1 MLTALSFLSSSPGAR
16 RGRHWLAGLALVLAA
31 SFAWALPT
39 PKDIEQAVNAG
50 EYRQAETMLREVL
63 KEKPNSPKAHYQL
76 GEVLAREGRNGDAR
90 QALLEAQRLDP
101 SLKFASDPQR
111 FRQLL
116 DKIPLSDSKSA
127 LPAPASASAS
137 PSAAPLNSP
146 AAPAAPVAHSSP
158 ASAPASGGGFPWFYL
173 VIAAGVLFAV
183 WKIASRVLTP
193 PAPAMAGMGAGSASA
208 SMGGNGFGRA
218 PTAPGYGQAPYGQ
231 PGYGQPGYG
240 APASSGPGIGGVVLG
255 GLAGAAAGYG
265 LAKVL
270 EHGDESRSSGQ
281 AGAGSG
287 SGAGHSVSD
296 NSAGYVPI
304 DNPPDY
310 GAFDA
315 GSGAS
320 DSWDSG
326 GDAGGSDDNNW

>member
-1 MLTALSFLSSSPGAR
+1 MLTAPSFLSARSGAH

-50 EYRQAETMLREVL
+50 EYRQAETLLREVL
-63 KEKPNSPKAHYQL
+63 KEKPNSAKAHYEL

-111 FRQLL
+111 FRTLL
-116 DKIPLSDSKSA
+116 DKIPLSDNKPA
-127 LPAPASASAS
+127 LSSPASSNASAG
-137 PSAAPLNSP
+137 APLNTP
-146 AAPAAPVAHSSP
+146 AATPAPVSKSP

-173 VIAAGVLFAV
+173 VIAGGVLFVV

-193 PAPAMAGMGAGSASA
+193 PAPAMAGAGVGAGAGA
-208 SMGGNGFGRA
+208 AMGGNGFGRA
-218 PTAPGYGQAPYGQ
+218 PTAPGYGQPPVYGQ

-270 EHGDESRSSGQ
+270 EHGDDRSSGSS
-281 AGAGSG
+281 GSG
-287 SGAGHSVSD
+287 SNSGSGHSVNDTSG
-296 NSAGYVPI
+296 GYTPI

-315 GSGAS
+315 GSGSS